1 MDAYQ
6 YSKLTPGVGA
16 IRLILLQPSYDL
28 EAEIHCSLFTTTL
41 RECEDDIA
49 EHYVAL
55 SYVWG
60 SQVERS
66 TIIIDGKP
74 KSVTA
79 SLDCAL
85 RHVREDRRILRLWAD
100 GVCIN
105 QEDTEEKNQQVR
117 QMDLVYSTANHTV
130 IF

>member
-6 YSKLTPGVGA
+6 YSKLTLGVGA

-41 RECEDDIA
+41 RECENDIA
-49 EHYVAL
+49 EHYVAV

-60 SQVERS
+60 NQVERS
-66 TIIIDGKP
+66 TIIIDGKQM
-74 KSVTA
+74 SITA

-85 RHVREDRRILRLWAD
+85 RHLREDRRIL
-100 GVCIN
+100 
-105 QEDTEEKNQQVR
+105 
-117 QMDLVYSTANHTV
+117 
-130 IF
+130 